1 MGAIASQITSLTTVY
16 SKVYSDADQRKHQ
29 SSASLVFVRWIHRW
43 PVYSPHK
50 WPVRREMFPFDDA
63 IMELMG
69 SAQVIILSG
78 SGFWVRSTKHLCQSS
93 RSHGNYVHLTTCNE
107 IRLLKWS
114 GHHCRIHF
122 MYIRKIA
129 NTYKM
134 KRLISDLYS
143 LRLWILVWGLLNFRS
158 F

>member
-1 MGAIASQITSLTTVY
+1 MSSATLQWSHNGGDSVSNNQPHDCLLKSLFRRRL
-16 SKVYSDADQRKHQ
+16 KKHQ

-43 PVYSPHK
+43 PVNSPHK
-50 WPVRREMFPFDDA
+50 WPVRREMFPFVDA

-69 SAQVIILSG
+69 SAQVIIFSG
-78 SGFWVRSTKHLCQSS
+78 SGSWVRSTKHLCQSS

-107 IRLLKWS
+107 IRSLKWS

-129 NTYKM
+129 NTYKI

-143 LRLWILVWGLLNFRS
+143 
-158 F
+158 